1 VAGLLVSLLAA
12 ASCASG
18 GSAAGMPDVVL
29 PAASGTDSL
38 NPAELRE
45 PTLINL
51 WATWCIPCK
60 RELPDLERIHSDPT
74 NAARIIGVN
83 VGDDEASVR
92 KYINDLGLTFE
103 QYIDLDGIV
112 ESALRVSTLPATAVI
127 GADGRLIEVHQGVL
141 DEAGFRA
148 LIEKAG

>member
-1 VAGLLVSLLAA
+1 MAGLLVSLLAA